1 MADFILFNHILFI
14 YLFIYLLFIYLSI
27 YLFIYLFIFFLVGGG
42 SGRFHRL
49 ISPVATYV
57 IYQFSLTV
65 QKKNKR
71 VVEDIPLLKFC

>member
-1 MADFILFNHILFI
+1 MWQISFCLIIFYLFI
-14 YLFIYLLFIYLSI
+14 YLFIYCLFI